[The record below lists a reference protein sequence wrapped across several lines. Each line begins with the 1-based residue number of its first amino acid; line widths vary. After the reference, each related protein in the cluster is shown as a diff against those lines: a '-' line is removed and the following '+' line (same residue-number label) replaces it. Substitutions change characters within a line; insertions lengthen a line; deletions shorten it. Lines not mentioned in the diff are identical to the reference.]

1 MLLLGTF
8 LFLLPLAVLFATCLI
23 ATGLVR
29 FYFQR
34 DP

>member
-8 LFLLPLAVLFATCLI
+8 LFLLPLAVLFVTCLI
-23 ATGLVR
+23 AAGLVR
-29 FYFQR
+29 LYFQR